1 MKTVRSSLFALA
13 CAAFLSANAA
23 ALEVGARAPSFA
35 LPTAGGDTVR
45 LEGLRGKVVYV
56 DFWASWCGPCRQS
69 FPWMNEL
76 QRRYGNQGLS
86 IVAVNVDKKRDDA
99 TRFLSELPAEFTVVY
114 DAPGATPAAYAV
126 KAMPSSYLID
136 RGGNVVAIEQGFR
149 DESRS
154 ALEQRIRALV
164 APR

>member
-1 MKTVRSSLFALA
+1 
-13 CAAFLSANAA
+13 
-23 ALEVGARAPSFA
+23 
-35 LPTAGGDTVR
+35 
-45 LEGLRGKVVYV
+45 
-56 DFWASWCGPCRQS
+56 
-69 FPWMNEL
+69 MNEM

-86 IVAVNVDKKRDDA
+86 IVAINVDRKRDDA
-99 TRFLSELPAEFTVVY
+99 TRFLSEVPADFTVLY

-136 RGGNVVAIEQGFR
+136 RGGNIVAIEQGFR

-164 APR
+164 TPR